1 MINHLLRANTSLEF
15 ENAAALRNVVSS
27 SRVDLIDMFISLE
40 RFDDRL
46 ASIAFS
52 SIDLNA
58 SPGVRVAIASKL
70 LAKGASG
77 TPLHEAL
84 IYAVKTDHTE
94 AINLLLAG
102 NGLSKASVDY
112 HDAAAIKNAI
122 SREKTEIV
130 KLLLERG
137 SPQASSASSAFPNI
151 WLCSKEGRL
160 ALAQALLS
168 HGAAGV
174 NVDTGLLLALE
185 DRGPI
190 RDHRLIKL
198 LVKRPTDLG
207 FENGKALE
215 LAVASRDMTALEI
228 LLAEKPPASSFFAAT
243 RFSIPFQLLYL
254 STSTDKIRGA
264 SPST

>member
-1 MINHLLRANTSLEF
+1 MIKSLLSANTSLDF
-15 ENAAALRNVVSS
+15 ENAAALKNVVSS
-27 SRVDLIDMFISLE
+27 SRIELIDMFLSSESLN
-40 RFDDRL
+40 DRH

-52 SIDLNA
+52 SIDMNT
-58 SPGVRVAIASKL
+58 SPGVRVTIASKL

-84 IYAVKTDHTE
+84 IYAVKTDHME
-94 AINLLLAG
+94 AISLLLAG

-112 HDAAAIKNAI
+112 HDAAAIKDAI
-122 SREKTEIV
+122 SREKTKIV

-137 SPQASSASSAFPNI
+137 SPQASSASSAFPHI
-151 WLCSKEGRL
+151 WLCSKEKRL
-160 ALAQALLS
+160 ALAQALVS

-198 LVKRPTDLG
+198 LAKGPTDLG
-207 FENGKALE
+207 FEDGKALE
-215 LAVASRDMTALEI
+215 LATVFFDMTALEI
-228 LLAEKPPASSFFAAT
+228 LLAEKPQVNSHFAET
-243 RFSIPFQLLYL
+243 LFPFPI
-254 STSTDKIRGA
+254 SCI
-264 SPST
+264 